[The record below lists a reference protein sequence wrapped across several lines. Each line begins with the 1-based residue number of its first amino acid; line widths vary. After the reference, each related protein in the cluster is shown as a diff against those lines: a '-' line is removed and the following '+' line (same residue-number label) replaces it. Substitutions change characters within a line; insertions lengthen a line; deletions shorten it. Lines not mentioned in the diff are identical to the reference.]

1 MGAELT
7 GITPRRGTAVDVGC
21 GTGRLT
27 GLLAEHFTH
36 VIGVDPG
43 EDQLAHAAPADGIDC
58 VHGTAEDLPVAD
70 GSADLTDAWGEPSRR
85 RDVVWPITVRAGRL
99 DGES

>member
-7 GITPRRGTAVDVGC
+7 RITPRRGTAVDVGC

-43 EDQLAHAAPADGIDC
+43 EDQLAHATPADGIDC